1 MKVGIAPQEE
11 HRMTNQNTKKK
22 ICFVIGLNVIAL
34 LLSLIVF
41 KPFFEENDDLFLS
54 MICEGAFGK
63 PDYHMIYTNVI
74 LGRVLVAILSIF
86 PSIRAFITVQY
97 VLIFISY
104 CFICYYLCEKQ
115 YGYFYSFI
123 LVVSTFYECY
133 VSFQYTKSGTI
144 VTIAGY
150 LLLFEAVALG
160 RVIKARTSEKVI
172 NANTVEN
179 TIRTRTD
186 DRPGTTKSQDEYYVL
201 IQRKRI
207 IYWIA
212 GTFLALMGFMIR
224 DEAFMLASIPAL
236 ILGIYIFVSDAMNKD
251 CKAFDGNRVDISEQS
266 LEAGNPL
273 KIGKEEVTENG
284 NKENNIFRKSI
295 EILPQYIKVFAPA
308 FILIIASF
316 AIDKYSYKTDA
327 GWDWFMNYNEIRT
340 DLVDDR
346 ADLFD
351 TTVFKDDLEKIG
363 VSENDAFIYI
373 TWQFGDDS
381 VFNEELMQKMLDIR
395 PIRAMGMAFVKAF
408 VAHCHEE
415 FYSKY
420 AIYVGFL
427 ILFII
432 GIMGILGYSKKDR
445 LLPITFMV
453 LNLIAIF
460 AILFYFEFAERWN
473 HRILGALFIPFSF
486 TTIYFLTKIVVKKE
500 ILNNSFCILVSVILL
515 AINLGLILSN
525 RFDYNAYK
533 RNEPNPVPV
542 YEYVAEHKDNFF
554 VLDTFTFQ
562 NINKYNIFDAFRAG
576 SLENA
581 MVIGSWYAN
590 SPITKQVTRKF
601 GFENPYEAL
610 AKSQGNV
617 ILIDNL
623 YPERKAEYLSE
634 HYDGEYV
641 MQEIEVPELTE
652 YTCYVPENVTR

>member
-1 MKVGIAPQEE
+1 
-11 HRMTNQNTKKK
+11 MTNQNTKKR

-86 PSIRAFITVQY
+86 PSIRAFISVQY
-97 VLIFISY
+97 ILIFISY
-104 CFICYYLCEKQ
+104 CFICYYLCEKK

-123 LVVSTFYECY
+123 LVIATFYECY

-160 RVIKARTSEKVI
+160 SVIKERTSGGAIKASIE
-172 NANTVEN
+172 EN
-179 TIRTRTD
+179 TIKA
-186 DRPGTTKSQDEYYVL
+186 GTMDEDCTANSEEYYSTL
-201 IQRKRI
+201 IKRKRI
-207 IYWIA
+207 VFWIA

-236 ILGIYIFVSDAMNKD
+236 ILGIYIFLSDVTNKHS
-251 CKAFDGNRVDISEQS
+251 KAYDINRVDNFEPTFEKSGSKNI
-266 LEAGNPL
+266 A
-273 KIGKEEVTENG
+273 KEET
-284 NKENNIFRKSI
+284 KNIEDKTNDI
-295 EILPQYIKVFAPA
+295 LKKCVKILPQYIKVFAPA
-308 FILIIASF
+308 FILIITSF

-351 TTVFKDDLEKIG
+351 TTVFKDELEKIG

-445 LLPITFMV
+445 LLPITFMI